1 MSGYQR
7 SGHGAQR
14 AHSGATGHAKLSPMT
29 DWITTPEA
37 EVIRAWCRA
46 GMDDQ
51 LQAYAAALL
60 YIPTEQMPGELAKL
74 ATLDKPDLLGLIERM
89 MGYMLDT
96 GMFYPVAE
104 E

>member
-1 MSGYQR
+1 MVPR
-7 SGHGAQR
+7 RHGRPA
-14 AHSGATGHAKLSPMT
+14 ASL
-29 DWITTPEA
+29 
-37 EVIRAWCRA
+37 CRR
-46 GMDDQ
+46 
-51 LQAYAAALL
+51 LL
-60 YIPTEQMPGELAKL
+60 YVPTEQMPGELAKL